1 MNFFHFT
8 QFSSSMLIEQVIALR
23 KVRIDNLKFRTGL
36 KTWLN
41 HLTDILCSM
50 GLHVEIYSLWTFF
63 NQCSSSRSLPT
74 ETWKVR
80 TWNLAQIFKI
90 KTFLRLMP
98 RAGRLLKESLN
109 LKSKLHGIQTLLF
122 ICNSFGCKLQLQ
134 FIQHHTRDCFKA
146 FAWCP
151 LKWLC
156 CFKSDQTPFA
166 RAGCGFRSAALQRI
180 QFGTHWLVFV
190 PHDLEIERS
199 NEHSFDV

>member
-1 MNFFHFT
+1 MF
-8 QFSSSMLIEQVIALR
+8 IKQVIAYR
-23 KVRIDNLKFRTGL
+23 NVKSQNLKFS
-36 KTWLN
+36 
-41 HLTDILCSM
+41 TDLQ
-50 GLHVEIYSLWTFF
+50 
-63 NQCSSSRSLPT
+63 NQVMDGWSVTLLLIIHIT
-74 ETWKVR
+74 
-80 TWNLAQIFKI
+80 
-90 KTFLRLMP
+90 
-98 RAGRLLKESLN
+98 RLLKESLN

-180 QFGTHWLVFV
+180 QFGTH
-190 PHDLEIERS
+190 
-199 NEHSFDV
+199 